1 MTDQR
6 SPRLPQSTGALTT
19 AATRLMEEGLP
30 WYRDLGAQERSWVGL
45 VAQAGI
51 RAFVDWYNAPSSRRT
66 LTTDVFGA
74 APREL
79 ARILSLEQTVAL
91 VRTTIAVV
99 ESAIEELSDPADRP
113 ALREAILMYSREIA
127 FAAAEVYARAA
138 EARGAWD
145 ARLETLIIDSL
156 LRDDL
161 DEFVL
166 GRAAALGWTGREG
179 IVVLAGEAPSGD
191 PEGGIAIMRRAAANH
206 DLDLLAGVH
215 GTTVLALVG
224 RATDPARAARL
235 LSSHFGAGTV
245 VFSRL
250 IGSFA
255 EIPEATRSTLLGLR
269 AAPGWE
275 HAPRP
280 VSADELLPERA
291 LAGDLGAVRQLVEQ
305 VHQQLS
311 ADPALLATA
320 ATYLEQ
326 MPSLEATARALFI
339 HTNTVR
345 YRLRRIAEITGWSAT
360 DPRGA
365 YALRIGLTLGR
376 LVANQPQH
384 PSPDEPTAGMNQ
396 RQG

>member
-1 MTDQR
+1 
-6 SPRLPQSTGALTT
+6 
-19 AATRLMEEGLP
+19 MEEGLP

-191 PEGGIAIMRRAAANH
+191 PEGGLAIMRRAAANH

-305 VHQQLS
+305 VYQQLS
-311 ADPALLATA
+311 ADPALLVTA

-339 HTNTVR
+339 HPNTVR

-384 PSPDEPTAGMNQ
+384 PAPDEPTAGMNQ

>member
-191 PEGGIAIMRRAAANH
+191 PEGGLAIMRRAAANH

>member
-1 MTDQR
+1 
-6 SPRLPQSTGALTT
+6 
-19 AATRLMEEGLP
+19 MEEGLP

-191 PEGGIAIMRRAAANH
+191 PEGGLAIMRRAAANH

-326 MPSLEATARALFI
+326 MPSLEATARALYI

>member
-1 MTDQR
+1 
-6 SPRLPQSTGALTT
+6 
-19 AATRLMEEGLP
+19 MEEGLP
-30 WYRDLGAQERSWVGL
+30 WYHDLGAQERSWVGL

-145 ARLETLIIDSL
+145 ARLEALIIDSL

-179 IVVLAGEAPSGD
+179 IVVLAGEAPAGD
-191 PEGGIAIMRRAAANH
+191 PEGGLSIMRRAAANH

-224 RATDPARAARL
+224 RASDPARAARL
-235 LSSHFGAGTV
+235 LSSHFGAGAV

-255 EIPEATRSTLLGLR
+255 EIPEATRSTLLGVR

-280 VSADELLPERA
+280 VSADDLLPERA

-305 VHQQLS
+305 VYQQLS

-345 YRLRRIAEITGWSAT
+345 YRLRRIAEVTGWSAT

-384 PSPDEPTAGMNQ
+384 LSPEGPTAGMTQ

>member
-179 IVVLAGEAPSGD
+179 IAVLAGEAPSGD
-191 PEGGIAIMRRAAANH
+191 PEGGLAIMRRAAANH

>member
-1 MTDQR
+1 
-6 SPRLPQSTGALTT
+6 
-19 AATRLMEEGLP
+19 MEEGLP

-191 PEGGIAIMRRAAANH
+191 PEGGLAIMRRAAANH

-345 YRLRRIAEITGWSAT
+345 YRLRRISEITGWSAT

>member
-1 MTDQR
+1 
-6 SPRLPQSTGALTT
+6 
-19 AATRLMEEGLP
+19 MEEGLP
-30 WYRDLGAQERSWVGL
+30 WYRDLGARERSWVGL

-51 RAFVDWYNAPSSRRT
+51 TAFVDWYNAPSSRRT

-113 ALREAILMYSREIA
+113 ALREAILLYSREIA

-145 ARLETLIIDSL
+145 ARLEALIIDAL

-161 DEFVL
+161 DDFVL

-179 IVVLAGEAPSGD
+179 IVVVAGEVQGGD
-191 PEGGIAIMRRAAANH
+191 PEGGLEVMRRAAANH

-224 RATDPARAARL
+224 RAEDPTRAARL
-235 LSSHFGAGTV
+235 LSSHFGEGAV

-255 EIPEATRSTLLGLR
+255 EIPAAAQSTLLGLR

-275 HAPRP
+275 RAPRP
-280 VSADELLPERA
+280 VGADELLPERA
-291 LAGDLGAVRQLVEQ
+291 LAGDSGAARQLVEQ
-305 VHQQLS
+305 VFGQLS
-311 ADPALLATA
+311 ADPALLLTA

-326 MPSLEATARALFI
+326 VPSLEATARALFI
-339 HTNTVR
+339 HPNTVR
-345 YRLRRIAEITGWSAT
+345 YRLRRIAEVTGWSPT

-376 LVANQPQH
+376 L
-384 PSPDEPTAGMNQ
+384 T
-396 RQG
+396 

>member
-1 MTDQR
+1 
-6 SPRLPQSTGALTT
+6 
-19 AATRLMEEGLP
+19 MEEGLP
-30 WYRDLGAQERSWVGL
+30 WYRGLGAQERSWVGL

-51 RAFVDWYNAPSSRRT
+51 TAFVDWYNAPSSRRT

-179 IVVLAGEAPSGD
+179 IVVLAGEAAAGD
-191 PEGGIAIMRRAAANH
+191 PEGGLAIMRRAAANH

-224 RATDPARAARL
+224 RASDPARAARL
-235 LSSHFGAGTV
+235 LSSHFGSGAV

-280 VSADELLPERA
+280 VSTDELLPERA

-305 VHQQLS
+305 VYQQLS

-376 LVANQPQH
+376 LVANQPPH
-384 PSPDEPTAGMNQ
+384 PSPGEPTAGMNQ
-396 RQG
+396 RQE

>member
-1 MTDQR
+1 
-6 SPRLPQSTGALTT
+6 
-19 AATRLMEEGLP
+19 MEEGLP

-51 RAFVDWYNAPSSRRT
+51 TAFVDWYNAPSSRRT

>member
-1 MTDQR
+1 
-6 SPRLPQSTGALTT
+6 
-19 AATRLMEEGLP
+19 MEEGLP

-191 PEGGIAIMRRAAANH
+191 PEGGLAIMRRAAANH

-224 RATDPARAARL
+224 RASDPARAARL
-235 LSSHFGAGTV
+235 LSSHFGAGAV

-305 VHQQLS
+305 VYQQLS
-311 ADPALLATA
+311 ADPALLVTA

-339 HTNTVR
+339 HPNTVR

-384 PSPDEPTAGMNQ
+384 PAPDEPTAGMNQ